1 MNRVIKK
8 INEHNTTDRLQ
19 GCGRIPTAC
28 TEEKMGEAEELLL
41 LKDGREGTHFSQME
55 VAHHL
60 HISKSAVKGI
70 KKKLG
75 LKSVKRLGIP
85 QMIYLHMDYLY
96 TWTRH

>member
-41 LKDGREGTHFSQME
+41 LQDGREGTHLSQME
-55 VAHHL
+55 IAHRL
-60 HISKSAVKGI
+60 HISKPAVNRV

-75 LKSVKRLGIP
+75 LKSVERLGTP
-85 QMIYLHMDYLY
+85 QMI
-96 TWTRH
+96 